1 MSKFKE
7 NTLKTK
13 LVRRVSRRIILAGL
27 LKASAVAL
35 LGWNIRKL
43 QIEDSENYKL
53 LADANRVNLRLI
65 PPSRGLIFDRM
76 GAPIALNEQN
86 YKVVFIREQATDPA
100 RVLRKLAKIIDLE
113 QKSQDKILKD
123 MKKRSSF
130 IPITVAENLIWKDFA
145 KISVNLPSLP
155 GIIPEVG
162 LTRHYKEFETYAHIV
177 GYVGPISDKD
187 LEAEKAVDPVL
198 QIPKFQIGKVG
209 VEKKLEKHLRG
220 TAGVSR
226 VEVNASGRVMRE
238 LNRTQGKSG
247 ENIHL
252 TIETDLQKFASE
264 RLKGMSASSVL
275 IEVETGDILSLV
287 STPSYNPNNFVLGIS
302 KSNWN
307 TLLNDE
313 RKPLLN
319 KATSGAYPPGS
330 TFKMVVAAA
339 AL

>member
-7 NTLKTK
+7 NTFKSK
-13 LVRRVSRRIILAGL
+13 MGKRIHRRIVISGL

-35 LGWNIRKL
+35 LGWHIRKL
-43 QIEDSENYKL
+43 QIEDSEDYKL

-65 PPSRGLIFDRM
+65 PPSRGLIFDRL
-76 GAPIALNEQN
+76 GKPIAVNEQN
-86 YKVVFIREQATDPA
+86 YKVVLIREQANNPSK
-100 RVLRKLAKIIDLE
+100 VLTRLSNIIDLD
-113 QKSQDKILKD
+113 QKLQDKILQD

-130 IPITVAENLIWKDFA
+130 IPITVAENLTWDEFA

-162 LTRHYKEFETYAHIV
+162 LTRHYKEYETYAHVV

-187 LEAEKAVDPVL
+187 LKSEKPVDPVL

-209 VEKKLEKHLRG
+209 IEKKLERHLRG
-220 TAGVSR
+220 SAGVSR

-238 LNRTQGKSG
+238 LNRAQGKSG

-252 TIETDLQKFASE
+252 TIETNLQKFSLE
-264 RLKGMSASSVL
+264 RLNGMSASAVL
-275 IEVETGDILSLV
+275 IDIDSGDILSLV

-302 KSNWN
+302 
-307 TLLNDE
+307 
-313 RKPLLN
+313 
-319 KATSGAYPPGS
+319 
-330 TFKMVVAAA
+330 
-339 AL
+339 